1 MKKIVF
7 IFLAM
12 VGSLY
17 ACVCAGDIISGFTSS
32 KTHIV
37 TTINQATTEIE
48 SGLIPA
54 LDKNIEDIKK
64 QNEEL
69 KKLLVAYMQNAEQK
83 REISF
88 LLESITKI
96 Q

>member
-1 MKKIVF
+1 MKKIVL
-7 IFLAM
+7 IFFVA

-17 ACVCAGDIISGFTSS
+17 ACVCAADIISGFTSS

-54 LDKNIEDIKK
+54 LERNIDDIKK

-69 KKLLVAYMQNAEQK
+69 RKLLIAYMQNAEQK

-88 LLESITKI
+88 MLESITKI